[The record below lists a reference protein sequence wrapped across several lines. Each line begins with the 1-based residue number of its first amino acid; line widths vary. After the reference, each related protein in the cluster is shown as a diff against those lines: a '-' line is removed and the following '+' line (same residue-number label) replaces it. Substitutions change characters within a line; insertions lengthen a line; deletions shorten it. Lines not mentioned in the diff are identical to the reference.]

1 MLLGNAVSAA
11 RPRRLGMAASVLET
25 RHVLGI
31 VSSALVVP
39 QIPQAVVLGGTGSA
53 VLVTLVRRRG
63 GYDVTPVDGHEERG
77 RCSRGRNPRAPA
89 WELHPSS
96 SPKG

>member
-1 MLLGNAVSAA
+1 MSAV
-11 RPRRLGMAASVLET
+11 RPRLGMTGLGRKARFVIGSVRAAIALLATSATVIVGAGTAASA
-25 RHVLGI
+25 
-31 VSSALVVP
+31 ALATDAFAPGGRCDVV
-39 QIPQAVVLGGTGSA
+39 AVDDNQKRS
-53 VLVTLVRRRG
+53 
-63 GYDVTPVDGHEERG
+63 

>member
-1 MLLGNAVSAA
+1 MSAV
-11 RPRRLGMAASVLET
+11 RLRLGMAAFLRKARFVIGSVSAAVALLT
-25 RHVLGI
+25 TSATVI
-31 VSSALVVP
+31 VATGTPASTALATDAFAPGGRCDVV
-39 QIPQAVVLGGTGSA
+39 AVDDYQK
-53 VLVTLVRRRG
+53 RN
-63 GYDVTPVDGHEERG
+63 